1 MHRFIVAIL
10 LLAAPHGAFAATG
23 ELFAEPNFIPLG
35 KAGAGIGWGWGPSND
50 TGTLGDVD
58 GDGDLDLVV
67 AWTRMAPQWG
77 WMVASND
84 GLGGLVPTHNVARPS
99 RERPGVPIVSISG
112 DDFDG
117 DGLLDL
123 AFAEGLNLELWHNR
137 GEDGFATILQLPNVY
152 FVGLADGEGDGDVDL
167 LVMEYD
173 DESLENYE
181 GTSQATLWYND
192 GDAAFVR
199 SDRFTLDSEEGRWP
213 RLWPAEQSLGAGGAA
228 RLLWFRS
235 CWEFEEA
242 GPTGPTGVW
251 LTQPWA
257 ASAEPPLFLESMDNP
272 CYSTPLQ
279 AGRDGL
285 VDLVGVA
292 ETTATPSE
300 FFVNA
305 YFFTY
310 HGLALWRLDA
320 SGVVA
325 HHTLLGSQVHVEGHP
340 LVSDLNG
347 DGLPDVAVIDD
358 NEETG
363 PALVVLLGQ
372 RNGVPVLEGR
382 YRLSSTIDEALAGD
396 FNGDGALEGR
406 YQVSGTGSEMLAGD
420 LNGDGAA
427 DLVVLGR
434 VQSGR
439 YKGPTKGGAFVFI
452 NQNSPP
458 TAVAVEPATPSA
470 FVLDANYPN
479 PFNPATTIPLTVP
492 AGAEAADVAIY
503 NLLGQ
508 LVRQVWS
515 GPLAAGEHRL
525 TWDGRDGHGQLVS
538 SGVYLYQLRV
548 DDQLRTRKMVKLE

>member
-1 MHRFIVAIL
+1 MYRFIAAIL

-23 ELFAEPNFIPLG
+23 ELFAAPNFIPLG
-35 KAGAGIGWGWGPSND
+35 KAGAGIGWGYSDD

-67 AWTRMAPQWG
+67 AWTRIAPQWG

-123 AFAEGLNLELWHNR
+123 AFQEGLNLELWHNR
-137 GEDGFATILQLPNVY
+137 GEEGFATILQLSNVG
-152 FVGLADGEGDGDVDL
+152 FIGLADGEGDGDVDL

-173 DESLENYE
+173 DEYDDESLENHE
-181 GTSQATLWYND
+181 GPSQATLWSND
-192 GDAAFVR
+192 GDATFVR
-199 SDRFTLDSEEGRWP
+199 SDRFTLDSDAGFWP
-213 RLWPAEQSLGAGGAA
+213 RLWPAERSLGAGGAV
-228 RLLWFRS
+228 RLLWVRS
-235 CWEFEEA
+235 CGDSMEA
-242 GPTGPTGVW
+242 W

-257 ASAEPPLFLESMDNP
+257 ASAEPPLFFESMDNL

-279 AGRDGL
+279 AGRDGQ

-292 ETTATPSE
+292 EVTATPFLSSYIIHT
-300 FFVNA
+300 F
-305 YFFTY
+305 
-310 HGLALWRLDA
+310 HGLVLWRLDA

-325 HHTLLGSQVHVEGHP
+325 SHTLLGSQVHVQGHP

-347 DGLPDVAVIDD
+347 DGLPDVAVIDG

-372 RNGVPVLEGR
+372 RDGVPVLEGR
-382 YRLSSTIDEALAGD
+382 YRLSSTINEALAGD
-396 FNGDGALEGR
+396 FNGDGAVDGR
-406 YQVSGTGSEMLAGD
+406 YQVSGTGSEVLAGD

-434 VQSGR
+434 VQGGG
-439 YKGPTKGGAFVFI
+439 YKAVTKGGAFVLI

-458 TAVAVEPATPSA
+458 TAVAVESPTPSA
-470 FVLDANYPN
+470 FVLGVNYPN
-479 PFNPATTIPLTVP
+479 PFNPATTIPLSVP
-492 AGAEAADVAIY
+492 DGAEAVDVAIY

-508 LVRQVWS
+508 LVRQVWT
-515 GPLAAGEHRL
+515 GPLSVGEHRL
-525 TWDGRDGHGQLVS
+525 TWDGRDGQGQPVA
-538 SGVYLYQLRV
+538 SGAYLYQVRV
-548 DDQLRTRKMVKLE
+548 GDQLRTRKMVKLE